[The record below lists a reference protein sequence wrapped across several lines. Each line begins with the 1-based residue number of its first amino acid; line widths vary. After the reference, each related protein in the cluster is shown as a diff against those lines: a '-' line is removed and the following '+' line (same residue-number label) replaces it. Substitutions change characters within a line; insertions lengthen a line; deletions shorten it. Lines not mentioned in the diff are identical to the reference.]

1 MKNACSQHAHPHRLV
16 QQPLAELTDRLRAGS
31 RKVTGQREAILDVLR
46 RHSSP
51 LTNRE
56 IHDALGKTECDLATI
71 YRNMHTLESMGLVKR
86 CDFGDGAAR
95 FELLSDEAHQ
105 HHHHLVCNRCSTII
119 EIEDCFPN
127 EFEVGLAKRHGF
139 AGVTHR
145 LEFFGICPRCQKPEN
160 AAPRVDSPAAS
171 VEMPP
176 PKSAGSGRRKA
187 LPKTS

>member
-1 MKNACSQHAHPHRLV
+1 VKNACSQHAHPHRLV

-56 IHDALGKTECDLATI
+56 IHDALGETDCDLATI

-105 HHHHLVCNRCSTII
+105 HHHHLVCNRCSTIV
-119 EIEDCFPN
+119 EIEDCFPK
-127 EFEVGLAKRHGF
+127 EFEVELAKRHGF
-139 AGVTHR
+139 AAVTHR
-145 LEFFGICPRCQKPEN
+145 LEFFGTCPRCQKSESTDS
-160 AAPRVDSPAAS
+160 RSESPAPTGGTPSPKLS
-171 VEMPP
+171 V
-176 PKSAGSGRRKA
+176 SGRRKSVPA
-187 LPKTS
+187 TS